1 MRTCSRILVLALLVT
16 VTASASLALPRFASR
31 TGARCQS
38 CHVNPSGGEMRQAFG
53 VRYGREELPV
63 PAWSKEFEMEDFTN
77 VIANVLGFGADM
89 RTLFYAR
96 GSSNAFWQMQGDFYV
111 NFRLAKKIS
120 LFLNKGLYSGFEVF
134 GLMQILPSN
143 GYIKVGKFLPS
154 YGTRVDDHTTFI
166 RTYTGFSP
174 ELGRRELTGLEA
186 AVSPG
191 PVSIMGGIYNAVD
204 AFGGAV
210 GNRKALLGRAEGMFN
225 LGEEVHLGLGGNIF
239 SSGAPPAELVSRIA
253 QDVGVPIAA
262 PGGGATYTLY
272 GGFGSFS
279 VHDLTLLGE
288 VDFMRT
294 KSAGTTNTSMITY
307 LEADYPLVAGVDL
320 KAAFDFY
327 DPDTDAKSGAISRY
341 SAGLEFFPIAGVELR
356 PVYRFLKT
364 QNTLARQ
371 GDESWSE
378 FHFLF
383 HFYF

>member
-1 MRTCSRILVLALLVT
+1 
-16 VTASASLALPRFASR
+16 
-31 TGARCQS
+31 
-38 CHVNPSGGEMRQAFG
+38 
-53 VRYGREELPV
+53 
-63 PAWSKEFEMEDFTN
+63 MEDFTN

-120 LFLNKGLYSGFEVF
+120 LFLNKGLYSGFEIF
-134 GLMQILPSN
+134 GLMQILPAN
-143 GYIKVGKFLPS
+143 GYVKVGKFLPA
-154 YGTRVDDHTTFI
+154 YGTKLDDHTTFI
-166 RTYTGFSP
+166 RMYTGFSP

-186 AVSPG
+186 AISPG
-191 PVSIMGGIYNAVD
+191 PVSITGGVYNAVD

-210 GNRKALLGRAEGMFN
+210 GSRKAVLGRAEGMFS
-225 LGEEVHLGLGGNIF
+225 LGEEVYLGLGGNVF
-239 SSGAPPAELVSRIA
+239 STGAPPAELVSRIVE
-253 QDVGVPIAA
+253 DIGVPILA
-262 PGGGATYTLY
+262 PGGDPTYTLF

-279 VHDLTLLGE
+279 LHDLTILGE

-294 KSAGTTNTSMITY
+294 KAAGTTAKGMITY
-307 LEADYPLVAGVDL
+307 LEADYPIVAGVDL
-320 KAAFDFY
+320 KAAYDFY
-327 DPDTDAKSGAISRY
+327 DPDTDVKSGSISRY

-364 QNTLARQ
+364 QNALARQ
-371 GDESWSE
+371 GDDSWSE